1 MKKGGDRMSMHILQ
15 AGPLTTVQDR
25 GRFGYM
31 EYGITSSG
39 VMDTLAYSQLV
50 SLLENEPGAAV
61 LEMTLMGAELV
72 FDEDVYAAYTGAD
85 MQAVYDGG
93 ILMERGH
100 VYRIQKGHR
109 LRFGMAKSGVRA
121 YFAIAGTIEVPSVMG
136 SRSTNLKCGLG
147 GFEGRRL
154 QNGDALPIRA
164 REFSEGEQ
172 KRLLKKTIDQTDY
185 EREKTVRVILGPQK
199 EMFTEEGVQ
208 TFLGSPYTVSVES
221 DRMGIRLEGEKVLA
235 DGNTDIISDGI
246 VFGSVQVTTAG
257 LPIVMMADHQTTG
270 GYAKIATVIQ
280 EDLPILAQAR
290 PGDRIRFVQA
300 ELIKLQ
306 KHLPGRFLRMLCG
319 GR

>member
-1 MKKGGDRMSMHILQ
+1 MSMHILQ

-31 EYGITSSG
+31 EYGITVSG
-39 VMDTLAYSQLV
+39 VMDTLAYTQLV

-72 FDEDVYAAYTGAD
+72 FEEDVCAAYTGAD
-85 MQAVYDGG
+85 MQAVYDGN
-93 ILMERGH
+93 IPVERGH
-100 VYRIQKGHR
+100 VYRIEKGHR
-109 LRFGMAKSGVRA
+109 LRFGMAKNGVRA

-147 GFEGRRL
+147 GFEGRKL
-154 QNGDALPIRA
+154 QNGDVVPIRV
-164 REFSEGEQ
+164 RELSEAEQ
-172 KRLLKKTIDQTDY
+172 KRLLKKTVSQMDY
-185 EREKTVRVILGPQK
+185 EGEKTVRVILGPQK
-199 EMFTEEGVQ
+199 EMFTEEGVR
-208 TFLGSPYTVSVES
+208 TFLETPYTVSVES

-235 DGNTDIISDGI
+235 EGNTDIISDGI
-246 VFGSVQVTTAG
+246 VFGSVQITTAG

-300 ELIKLQ
+300 ELKNLQ
-306 KHLPGRFLRMLCG
+306 KHSPGGFLKKLCG
-319 GR
+319 SR

>member
-1 MKKGGDRMSMHILQ
+1 MLSIKFIGRSLHEEGGDRMSMHILQ
-15 AGPLTTVQDR
+15 EGLLTTVQDR

-93 ILMERGH
+93 TLMERGH
-100 VYRIQKGHR
+100 VYRIEKGHR
-109 LRFGMAKSGVRA
+109 LRFGMAKRGVRA

-172 KRLLKKTIDQTDY
+172 KRLLKK
-185 EREKTVRVILGPQK
+185 
-199 EMFTEEGVQ
+199 
-208 TFLGSPYTVSVES
+208 
-221 DRMGIRLEGEKVLA
+221 RLTRRIMRGKKRC
-235 DGNTDIISDGI
+235 
-246 VFGSVQVTTAG
+246 G
-257 LPIVMMADHQTTG
+257 L
-270 GYAKIATVIQ
+270 
-280 EDLPILAQAR
+280 
-290 PGDRIRFVQA
+290 F
-300 ELIKLQ
+300 
-306 KHLPGRFLRMLCG
+306 
-319 GR
+319 

>member
-1 MKKGGDRMSMHILQ
+1 M
-15 AGPLTTVQDR
+15 R
-25 GRFGYM
+25 G
-31 EYGITSSG
+31 
-39 VMDTLAYSQLV
+39 
-50 SLLENEPGAAV
+50 
-61 LEMTLMGAELV
+61 
-72 FDEDVYAAYTGAD
+72 
-85 MQAVYDGG
+85 
-93 ILMERGH
+93 
-100 VYRIQKGHR
+100 
-109 LRFGMAKSGVRA
+109 
-121 YFAIAGTIEVPSVMG
+121 
-136 SRSTNLKCGLG
+136 
-147 GFEGRRL
+147 
-154 QNGDALPIRA
+154 
-164 REFSEGEQ
+164 
-172 KRLLKKTIDQTDY
+172 
-185 EREKTVRVILGPQK
+185 KTVRVILGPQK

-208 TFLGSPYTVSVES
+208 TFLESPYTVSVES

-306 KHLPGRFLRMLCG
+306 KHSSGGFLKKLFG

>member
-1 MKKGGDRMSMHILQ
+1 MSMHILQ

-39 VMDTLAYSQLV
+39 VMDKLAYTQLV
-50 SLLENEPGAAV
+50 SLLENDPDAAV
-61 LEMTLMGAELV
+61 LEMTLLGAELV

-85 MQAVYDGG
+85 MQAVYDGKTEV
-93 ILMERGH
+93 ERGH
-100 VYRIQKGHR
+100 IYRIEKGHR

-121 YFAIAGTIEVPSVMG
+121 YFAIAGTIEVPDVLG

-147 GFEGRRL
+147 GFEGRKL
-154 QNGDALPIRA
+154 QNGDALSIRV
-164 REFSEGEQ
+164 REISGKEQ
-172 KRLLKKTIDQTDY
+172 KRLLKKTVSQMDY

-199 EMFTEEGVQ
+199 EMFAEEGVR
-208 TFLGSPYTVSVES
+208 TFLETPYTVSVES
-221 DRMGIRLEGEKVLA
+221 DRMGIRLEGQSVLA
-235 DGNTDIISDGI
+235 EGNTDIISDGI
-246 VFGSVQVTTAG
+246 VFGSVQITTAG

-290 PGDRIRFVQA
+290 PGDQIRFEQA
-300 ELIKLQ
+300 ELVKLQ
-306 KHLPGRFLRMLCG
+306 KRLPGDFLRKLCG
-319 GR
+319 SR

>member
-1 MKKGGDRMSMHILQ
+1 MSMHILQ

-93 ILMERGH
+93 TLMERGH
-100 VYRIQKGHR
+100 VYRIEKGHR

-154 QNGDALPIRA
+154 QNGDALPIRV

-172 KRLLKKTIDQTDY
+172 KRLLKK
-185 EREKTVRVILGPQK
+185 
-199 EMFTEEGVQ
+199 
-208 TFLGSPYTVSVES
+208 
-221 DRMGIRLEGEKVLA
+221 RLTRRIMRGKKRYVL
-235 DGNTDIISDGI
+235 
-246 VFGSVQVTTAG
+246 F
-257 LPIVMMADHQTTG
+257 
-270 GYAKIATVIQ
+270 
-280 EDLPILAQAR
+280 
-290 PGDRIRFVQA
+290 
-300 ELIKLQ
+300 
-306 KHLPGRFLRMLCG
+306 
-319 GR
+319 